1 MSTKQSIM
9 NLKTFTLSLAL
20 TFTTL
25 FLSAQTTVP
34 ALITSDQ
41 TWTAASSPYLIN
53 QNTYIDSGVTVT
65 MMPGAELIGSGSY
78 RQLII
83 DGALNVQGSRDSL
96 VKISGLQL
104 AYSLKS
110 ADYHRSVGKEVAI
123 QFADIKGTGVA
134 NRVFYLN
141 GGIDFSIKNSKIDSG
156 YYGIFYQSKFGVLGH
171 LTIDSCEIYGIKGS
185 INQGSVL
192 YIVGTNADVSIT
204 NSIVGYGRTLYLNGD
219 LNIENTTFKELNAIQ
234 MGSTASKR
242 KVLRCN
248 RFENSGEVKFSL
260 QESSG
265 SDYVEFTGNKID
277 SGHTSLHLSYSGT
290 FSNCIPYLI
299 ENNNF
304 EGSDNKVKI
313 SGFNSSPSTY
323 DLVNLQ
329 NNYWGTTDTA
339 VMDSFIEDYKD
350 NINVFG
356 QVDYSNFL
364 TSPIIGCP
372 SIEPDCPT
380 PSFSYTQ
387 EGKTV
392 TVYDSTDVDS
402 GVMRLWSFGEGAID
416 TSFGES
422 ITYSYSDSGTFNICL
437 YTLTSEGVIC
447 DSICQSV
454 EIPVFYNCQAS
465 FYMAVDTNIA
475 FELFV
480 VENSTTEGYI
490 TSYTWDFGDGSSAT
504 GATLSHDYAEYKKY
518 ELCLSISDNFG
529 CTDTYCDSIGMNENG
544 DVLKKDGFRL
554 NVIQLT
560 AGVDELAKMGDMQAF
575 PNPTSG
581 HLNVQLAVDRA
592 DKYHF
597 EIINHL
603 GVVVQKST
611 KDLTQGEQSVSFD
624 LRENTSGVYFLVVRS
639 SFGSVTKKVVLT
651 K

>member
-1 MSTKQSIM
+1 MKLRII
-9 NLKTFTLSLAL
+9 TLSLAL
-20 TFTTL
+20 T
-25 FLSAQTTVP
+25 LSTFCLYAQTTVP
-34 ALITSDQ
+34 AVISSDQ

-53 QNTYIDSGVTVT
+53 QNTSIDSGVTVT
-65 MMPGAELIGSGSY
+65 MMPGAELIGSGPY
-78 RQLII
+78 RRLNIN
-83 DGALNVQGSRDSL
+83 GALNVLGNRDSV

-104 AYSLKS
+104 SYSSKS
-110 ADYHRSVGKEVAI
+110 ADYHRSIGEEVSI

-134 NRVFYLN
+134 NRVFHLL
-141 GGIDFSIKNSKIDSG
+141 GSIDFNIKNSRIDSG
-156 YYGIFYQSKFGVLGH
+156 YYDIFYQPNSTNLGH
-171 LTIDSCEIYGIKGS
+171 LTIDSCEIYGVKGS
-185 INQGSVL
+185 INQGYVIYVIGYDIDL
-192 YIVGTNADVSIT
+192 SIT
-204 NSIVGYGRTLYLNGD
+204 NSKIGYGRYLYLSGD
-219 LNIENTTFKELNAIQ
+219 IHMEKNIFKELSAVQLGGTTGNQKI
-234 MGSTASKR
+234 
-242 KVLRCN
+242 LRCN
-248 RFENSGEVKFSL
+248 RFENCGEVKFAF
-260 QESSG
+260 QKTSG
-265 SDYVEFTGNKID
+265 SDYAEFTGNTMD
-277 SGHTSLHLSYSGT
+277 SGATSLHLSYSGS
-290 FSNCIPYLI
+290 FSNATPYLI

-304 EGSDNKVKI
+304 TGSANKVRI
-313 SGFNSSPSTY
+313 SGFNGTPSTY
-323 DLVNLQ
+323 DLINLQ
-329 NNYWGTTDTA
+329 HNYWGTTDTA

-402 GVMRLWSFGEGAID
+402 GVMRLWSFGDGAID

-422 ITYSYSDSGTFNICL
+422 FTYSYSDSGTFNICL

-581 HLNVQLAVDRA
+581 QLNVQLAVDRA

-611 KDLTQGEQSVSFD
+611 KDLTQGDQSVSFD